1 MVGIQKENKFRM
13 KAERMFLQ
21 GASMNEIIEKFKLS
35 YATPYLWR
43 RKYAWDEKLKRLND
57 QLSDVIFNDVLEQ
70 KKKALKA
77 IGLALDKFIY
87 DIEEG
92 KINVNASSLAQLI
105 NAQQKILTPQS
116 VNRGW
121 LDKDDR
127 IVSEEDKVRQ
137 RINQILKI
145 ARDETD
151 K

>member
-1 MVGIQKENKFRM
+1 M